1 MSQHFFE
8 RPILNSSYGF
18 PGRHCELDAEGQ
30 PTNRISCGSRSRA
43 RPTGSQ
49 VLGPYNR
56 TNVCGSDF
64 SSLYLKQDAS
74 RYLSQ
79 LQSVADDLDRSGAWI
94 GQFPPFDA
102 VPTPVPGVNAKTS
115 RSIIAGIQRSEAIE
129 VKSRFLSRP
138 EPRWRWIA
146 PHAIG
151 FNGFW
156 WYAGTFRLRDQTPE
170 YSPPSLITETH
181 RTLPSEVKPPKDVE

>member
-1 MSQHFFE
+1 MIISIHYYKGITDFIFLMHANLSWS
-8 RPILNSSYGF
+8 ILDL
-18 PGRHCELDAEGQ
+18 CQDL
-30 PTNRISCGSRSRA
+30 RA
-43 RPTGSQ
+43 LPTGSQ
-49 VLGPYNR
+49 VLGPYKRAR
-56 TNVCGSDF
+56 TNVRGSDF

-102 VPTPVPGVNAKTS
+102 VSTPVPGVNAKTS

-129 VKSRFLSRP
+129 VKSRFLSGP

-151 FNGFW
+151 LDGFW
-156 WYAGTFRLRDQTPE
+156 WHARAFRLRDQTLE
-170 YSPPSLITETH
+170 NSPPSLITETH
-181 RTLPSEVKPPKDVE
+181 RTLPSEVKPPKDVA